1 MKTAL
6 RNSIFVALGIFL
18 SAGSA
23 YAAQWVDV
31 NGNNAV
37 IEYPGN
43 TTNSAAGSAASYYKG
58 WGFEFTQ
65 KAGTQNWVHAVVPSS
80 GTQQAD
86 TIYVRYFKQYADASI
101 GTIDIYNGEVKIKT
115 VTAPAGAAGVWNA
128 FSINLGGILSFGNGL
143 GVSLNIIPSPGKDT
157 RFNIGDV
164 GALFQ

>member
-23 YAAQWVDV
+23 YAAQWVDTV
-31 NGNNAV
+31 GANAV
-37 IEYPGN
+37 LEYPGN
-43 TTNSAAGSAASYYKG
+43 TTNSASGSAASYYKG
-58 WGFEFTQ
+58 WGLEFTQ
-65 KAGTQNWVHAVVPSS
+65 KAGTQNWVHAPVPSI

-86 TIYVRYFKQYADASI
+86 TIEVKYFKQYADASI

-115 VTAPAGAAGVWNA
+115 VTAPVGVVGWNT
-128 FSINLGGILSFGNGL
+128 FSISLGGTLSVGYGL

-157 RFNIGDV
+157 KFIIGDV
-164 GALFQ
+164 GARFQ